1 MFGANR
7 DPRLPGY
14 IPIDPPINHYP
25 ASPDYEPVEKQN
37 GAIMGNMDIS
47 REPLITKHRFVEVS
61 GECEKLKKELEESKM
76 QFKTLKVE
84 ADKLYYRKEE
94 LKKEL
99 VKIQKNN
106 TEKDVR
112 IKELETRI
120 KELESSNL
128 RLSMLPE
135 SPAPREQYPPY
146 YMQSIQPPISSYERE
161 YVSGIP
167 KYDVPDYN
175 PLGYN
180 QESERKRYRSDIQSE
195 RQSEKQSEK
204 DKTQMCYHTFHT
216 YHDVCAFAHSIA
228 DLKIC
233 NKPNCNKNYC
243 KIMLHSEEERNIL
256 YELAKKCGAP
266 NGDERICRRYFC
278 TGGKKC
284 SGNCK
289 CIHLLYEQPITPA
302 LLDPK

>member
-1 MFGANR
+1 MNKIAFQGMFGANR

-14 IPIDPPINHYP
+14 IPIDPHINHYP

-47 REPLITKHRFVEVS
+47 REPLITKHRFDEVS

-112 IKELETRI
+112 IKELETR
-120 KELESSNL
+120 NL
-128 RLSMLPE
+128 SLSMLPE

-175 PLGYN
+175 QLGYY
-180 QESERKRYRSDIQSE
+180 QESERKRSKRGSIE
-195 RQSEKQSEK
+195 RQFEMN
-204 DKTQMCYHTFHT
+204 KTILCYHTTHL

-228 DLKIC
+228 DLKKC
-233 NKPNCNKNYC
+233 DKPNCNKNYC
-243 KIMLHSEEERNIL
+243 KIMLHSEEDRSIL
-256 YELAKKCGAP
+256 YELARQCGAP
-266 NGDERICRRYFC
+266 NGDERICRRYFS
-278 TGGKKC
+278 TGGKC
-284 SGNCK
+284 SGGCK